1 MSQNTL
7 YYYKKSSLQE
17 NNEISGF
24 GGITLRSDN
33 WRGTHRLDNS
43 NYARNN
49 SNSTSNEKKSRNNF
63 SYCENK
69 IQEIEE
75 KIHNLSVKGNILTN
89 ATDNF
94 NIQRKYDQVNVS
106 NISNCEY
113 SILKSDN
120 IIFRE
125 EIAKLAE
132 INKHYEEELKLQ
144 RNKK

>member
-1 MSQNTL
+1 MSQNSL
-7 YYYKKSSLQE
+7 YFYKKSGLQE

-33 WRGTHRLDNS
+33 WRGTQRLDNS
-43 NYARNN
+43 KYIRNS
-49 SNSTSNEKKSRNNF
+49 SNSSSNEKKSRNNF

-75 KIHNLSVKGNILTN
+75 KIHNLSVKGNNLTN

-94 NIQRKYDQVNVS
+94 HNQRKYDQMNVS
-106 NISNCEY
+106 NLQNCDY

-132 INKHYEEELKLQ
+132 INKHYEDELKLQ